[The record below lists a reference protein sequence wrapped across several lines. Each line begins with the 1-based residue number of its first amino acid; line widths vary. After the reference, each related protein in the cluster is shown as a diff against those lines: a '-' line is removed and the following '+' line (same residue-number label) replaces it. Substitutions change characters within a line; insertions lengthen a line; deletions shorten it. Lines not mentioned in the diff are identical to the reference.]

1 MIAVPGVATVNL
13 LCESVGTDAL
23 VWSASVRCT
32 QASRDPRDNVASLF
46 WPKLVEVRGHLERL
60 DPSDLSQ
67 AAAFIKASLCDG
79 EDEAA
84 PKLREALEVAITKE
98 QRQAWLVIRARVE
111 NIVHSLLRV
120 EKFQTSLPKI
130 INPNVRSEGSP
141 EAPRATSVPSRGS
154 E

>member
-13 LCESVGTDAL
+13 LCGSVGSDAL
-23 VWSASVRCT
+23 VWSASVRCS
-32 QASRDPRDNVASLF
+32 QANRDPMDNVASLF

-67 AAAFIKASLCDG
+67 ATAFIKASLCDG

-84 PKLREALEVAITKE
+84 PKLREALAVAITKE
-98 QRQAWLVIRARVE
+98 QRQAWFVIRARVE

-130 INPNVRSEGSP
+130 INPNGRSEGS
-141 EAPRATSVPSRGS
+141 E
-154 E
+154 

>member
-32 QASRDPRDNVASLF
+32 QDNRDPRDNVASLF

-84 PKLREALEVAITKE
+84 PKLREALAVAITKE
-98 QRQAWLVIRARVE
+98 QRQAWFVIRARVE

-130 INPNVRSEGSP
+130 INPNGRSEGS
-141 EAPRATSVPSRGS
+141 E
-154 E
+154 